1 MSKIELTFFHFKF
14 ITMRVLLFIPVF
26 LIFVCTSCSQE
37 NEKTTKIAWDTW
49 GVPHISANNIEDLFY
64 AQGWAQMHNHANL
77 ILKLYGSSRGKGAE
91 YWGEDKVQNDM
102 LIHTLGF
109 EELAE
114 TWEAQQD
121 PTVKTIFNSFVDGI
135 NDYAKAHPEAIY
147 KENEIVLPVTTK
159 DVNMHSMFVVFT
171 RFIAGGDLGLSQ
183 QWGSMGSNAYAVA
196 PSRSASGNAM
206 LVQNPHLP
214 WSNEFLFFESHL
226 TLSGYDMY
234 GSTLVGLPGI
244 SIGFNKNLG
253 WTHTNNTIDNSDL
266 YEVEVKDGGYLLDG
280 KRNNFDVKTK
290 ILQVKQDDGTLAPAE
305 ISVLKTV
312 HGPVVSKKG
321 DKVLAL
327 RTVGLDKPNMLL
339 QWWRMAN
346 STSFEEFESALKMA
360 QIGFWN
366 VIYADKA
373 GNIFYLF
380 NGLVPKR
387 SQGDWAYWSSIVP
400 GNKSENIWTGVH
412 PYEDLPKLKNPE
424 TGWVQNANDPPWT
437 STIPIALNPADY
449 PSYMAPKSISFRP
462 QRAISMMLEDSS
474 ITFDELIDYKQSTR
488 LEFADRILDDLFTA
502 IDNSGS
508 QKAKEAKV
516 VLEKWD
522 REANADSKGT
532 LLFYL
537 WASKFNVRDN
547 SNYAVQWNI
556 ENPNTTPDGIADPK
570 KAVQLL
576 EEAVDEMEY
585 KFGSLD
591 VPWGDFYRL
600 RQNGKDLSANG
611 ADGSLGVFRVANSY
625 DSGKNQ
631 TYVDGGDSWVGVI
644 EFGDEVK
651 AKVLLSYG
659 NSTQKDS
666 PHNGDQLEL
675 FSKKELRDAWFT
687 PEQVKANTKRTE
699 VLSENGFVEIKNK

>member
-1 MSKIELTFFHFKF
+1 
-14 ITMRVLLFIPVF
+14 MRALLILSIFLLFIG
-26 LIFVCTSCSQE
+26 TSCSQE
-37 NEKTTKIAWDTW
+37 NNKSTQIAWDTW
-49 GVPHISANNIEDLFY
+49 GVPHISANSVEELFY

-91 YWGEDKVQNDM
+91 YWGKERLQNDI

-114 TWEAQQD
+114 MWEAQQD
-121 PTVKTIFNSFVDGI
+121 PQVKTIFKSFVDGL
-135 NDYAKAHPEAIY
+135 NSYAKAHPEAIDR
-147 KENEIVLPVTTK
+147 ENEVVLPVTTK

-183 QWGSMGSNAYAVA
+183 RWGSMGSNAYAVG

-226 TLSGYDMY
+226 TLNGYDMY

-253 WTHTNNTIDNSDL
+253 WTHTNNTIDNSDV
-266 YEVEVKDGGYLLDG
+266 YEVELKDGGYLLDG
-280 KRNNFDVKTK
+280 KRNDFDATTKT
-290 ILQVKQDDGTLAPAE
+290 IQVKQDDGTLAPTE
-305 ISVLKTV
+305 ITVLKTI
-312 HGPVVSKKG
+312 HGPVVSKK
-321 DKVLAL
+321 DNKVLAL

-346 STSFEEFESALKMA
+346 STNFEEFESALKMA
-360 QIGFWN
+360 QIAFWN
-366 VIYADKA
+366 VIYADKT

-387 SQGDWAYWSSIVP
+387 NQGDWAYWSTVVP
-400 GNKSENIWTGVH
+400 GDKSDNIWSEVH

-424 TGWVQNANDPPWT
+424 TGWLQNANDPPWT
-437 STIPIALNPADY
+437 STIPVALNPKDY
-449 PSYMAPKSISFRP
+449 PPYMAPQVMLFRP
-462 QRAISMMLEDSS
+462 QRAARMMLEDSS
-474 ITFDELIDYKQSTR
+474 ITFDELVDYKLSTR

-508 QKAKEAKV
+508 QKAKEAKS

-522 REANADSKGT
+522 HEANTDSKGT

-537 WASKFNVRDN
+537 WASKFNIGN
-547 SNYAVQWNI
+547 QSNYVEKWSI
-556 ENPNTTPDGIADPK
+556 EKPNTTPDGIADPA

-576 EEAVDEMEY
+576 EATVDEMKT
-585 KFGSLD
+585 KFGTLE

-600 RQNGKDLSANG
+600 RLANGKDLPANG
-611 ADGSLGVFRVANSY
+611 AFDSLGAFRIASSY
-625 DSGKNQ
+625 DSNEEKQ
-631 TYVDGGDSWVGVI
+631 MYVGSGDSWVGVI
-644 EFGDEVK
+644 EFGDDVK

-659 NSTQKDS
+659 NATQKDS
-666 PHNGDQLEL
+666 PHNGDQLQL

-687 PEQVKANTKRTE
+687 PEEVKANTTKLE
-699 VLSENGFVEIKNK
+699 VLTENGFEETKNK

>member
-1 MSKIELTFFHFKF
+1 
-14 ITMRVLLFIPVF
+14 MRTLLLILVFLLFTCI
-26 LIFVCTSCSQE
+26 SCSQE
-37 NEKTTKIAWDTW
+37 NDKPAQIAWDTW
-49 GVPHISANNIEDLFY
+49 GVPHISANSVEDVFY

-77 ILKLYGSSRGKGAE
+77 ILKLYGNSRGKGAE
-91 YWGEDKVQNDM
+91 YWGKDRLQNDM

-121 PTVKTIFNSFVDGI
+121 PQTKTIFKSFVDGL
-135 NDYAKAHPEAIY
+135 NAYAKAHPEVID
-147 KENEIVLPVTTK
+147 KENQLVLPITTK

-183 QWGSMGSNAYAVA
+183 RWGSMGSNAYAIA

-226 TLSGYDMY
+226 TFNGYDMY

-244 SIGFNKNLG
+244 SIGFNNNLG
-253 WTHTNNTIDNSDL
+253 WTHTNNTIDNSDV
-266 YEVEVKDGGYLLDG
+266 YEITLKDGGYLLDG
-280 KRNNFDVKTK
+280 KRNDFDITTKT
-290 ILQVKQDDGTLAPAE
+290 IQVKQDDGTLSPTE

-312 HGPVVSKKG
+312 HGPVVSKKD
-321 DKVLAL
+321 DKALAL
-327 RTVGLDKPNMLL
+327 RMVGLDKPNMLL

-346 STSFEEFESALKMA
+346 SASFEEFESALKMA

-387 SQGDWAYWSSIVP
+387 SHGDWAYWSSVVP
-400 GNKSENIWTGVH
+400 GDKSENIWVEVH
-412 PYEDLPKLKNPE
+412 PYEDLPRLKNPE
-424 TGWVQNANDPPWT
+424 TGWLQNANDPPWT
-437 STIPIALNPADY
+437 STIPVALNPDDF
-449 PSYMAPKSISFRP
+449 PPYMAPLEMSFRP
-462 QRAISMMLEDSS
+462 QRAARMMLEDSS
-474 ITFDELIDYKQSTR
+474 ITFDELVDYKLSTR

-508 QKAKEAKV
+508 QKAKEAKA

-522 REANADSKGT
+522 RKADADSKGT

-537 WASKFNVRDN
+537 WTSKFNVNNPSNFVVKWDLDN
-547 SNYAVQWNI
+547 PDN
-556 ENPNTTPDGIADPK
+556 TPDGISNPAA
-570 KAVQLL
+570 AVQLL
-576 EEAVDEMEY
+576 EATVDEM
-585 KFGSLD
+585 KARFGSLE

-600 RQNGKDLSANG
+600 RLSDGKDIPANG
-611 ADGSLGVFRVANSY
+611 AFDRLGVFRVAGSY
-625 DSGKNQ
+625 DKPDDEKMFVS
-631 TYVDGGDSWVGVI
+631 TGDSWVGVI

-659 NSTQKDS
+659 NATQKKS

-687 PEQVKANTKRTE
+687 PEEVKANTVRTE
-699 VLSENGFVEIKNK
+699 IFTGNGFKERR

>member
-1 MSKIELTFFHFKF
+1 
-14 ITMRVLLFIPVF
+14 MRALLILSIFLLFIG
-26 LIFVCTSCSQE
+26 TSCSQE
-37 NEKTTKIAWDTW
+37 NNKSTQIAWDTW
-49 GVPHISANNIEDLFY
+49 GVPHISANTVEELFY

-91 YWGEDKVQNDM
+91 YWGKDRLQNDI

-121 PTVKTIFNSFVDGI
+121 PQVKTIFKSFVDGL
-135 NDYAKAHPEAIY
+135 NAYAKAHPEAID
-147 KENEIVLPVTTK
+147 KENEVVLPVTTK

-183 QWGSMGSNAYAVA
+183 RWGSMGSNAYAVG
-196 PSRSASGNAM
+196 PSRSALGNAM

-226 TLSGYDMY
+226 TFNGYDMY

-244 SIGFNKNLG
+244 SIGFNNNLG
-253 WTHTNNTIDNSDL
+253 WTHTNNTIDNSDV
-266 YEVEVKDGGYLLDG
+266 YEIELKDGGYLLDG
-280 KRNNFDVKTK
+280 KRNGFDITTKT
-290 ILQVKQDDGTLAPAE
+290 IQVKQEDRTLAPTE
-305 ISVLKTV
+305 ITILKTV
-312 HGPVVSKKG
+312 HGPVVSKK
-321 DKVLAL
+321 DNKVLAL

-346 STSFEEFESALKMA
+346 STNFEEFESALKMA
-360 QIGFWN
+360 QIAFWN
-366 VIYADKA
+366 VIYADKT

-387 SQGDWAYWSSIVP
+387 NQGDWAYWNTVVP
-400 GNKSENIWTGVH
+400 GDKSDNIWSEVH

-424 TGWVQNANDPPWT
+424 TGWLQNANDPPWT
-437 STIPIALNPADY
+437 STIPVALNPKNY
-449 PSYMAPKSISFRP
+449 PPYMAPQVMLFRP
-462 QRAISMMLEDSS
+462 QRAARMMLEDSS
-474 ITFDELIDYKQSTR
+474 ITFDELVDYKLSTR

-508 QKAKEAKV
+508 QKAKEAKS

-522 REANADSKGT
+522 REANTDSKGT

-537 WASKFNVRDN
+537 WASKFNIAN
-547 SNYAVQWNI
+547 QSNYVEKWSM
-556 ENPNTTPDGIADPK
+556 EKPNTTPDGIADPA

-576 EEAVDEMEY
+576 EATVDEMKT
-585 KFGSLD
+585 KFGTLE

-600 RQNGKDLSANG
+600 RLANGKDLPANG
-611 ADGSLGVFRVANSY
+611 AFDSLGAFRIASSY
-625 DSGKNQ
+625 DSNDGKQ
-631 TYVDGGDSWVGVI
+631 MYVGSGDSWVGVI
-644 EFGDEVK
+644 EFGDDVK

-659 NSTQKDS
+659 NATQKDS
-666 PHNGDQLEL
+666 PHNGDQLQL

-687 PEQVKANTKRTE
+687 PEEVKANTARLE
-699 VLSENGFVEIKNK
+699 VLTENGFEETKNK